1 LSGMYRPILNAPPP
15 GRTPKPTPTPPP
27 APTTP
32 GNISVGTLSAERLRV
47 EDGVAAA
54 TGVRLEALRYERPGV
69 RIDMERASVPRAS
82 VVVPDLSYVQI
93 PELDLAGASL
103 RIDFDAL
110 GPSSGASDKVRV
122 TANPMTML
130 EALHGSASLTV
141 ASRGTPL
148 PLLTDPRDITPVPEF
163 GSTTG

>member
-1 LSGMYRPILNAPPP
+1 MYWPILNAPPP